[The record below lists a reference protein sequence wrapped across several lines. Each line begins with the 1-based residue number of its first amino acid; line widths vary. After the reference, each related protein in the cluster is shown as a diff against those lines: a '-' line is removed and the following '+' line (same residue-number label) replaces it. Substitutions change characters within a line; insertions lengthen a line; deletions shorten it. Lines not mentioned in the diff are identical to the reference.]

1 MGSVQRDFP
10 NHYQTIQPH
19 SVFYK
24 ALSTINR
31 LVFTIANRTITN
43 KVTMAQKESQA
54 GNFTNL
60 LITAIV
66 YSMEYLNGIGS
77 KRFYRLLIEFL
88 KNFIT
93 NALPISKPPF
103 FPHILPDSL
112 RSFYLG
118 ASFGCFIDKL
128 HSQHQSYSVTIL
140 ICSRAVTNKYCWL
153 GSVSV
158 AGLLFSFSLVRFFIL
173 GPQHFVICCC

>member
-1 MGSVQRDFP
+1 MTSNTKSENNQQGHNGSERESGWQL
-10 NHYQTIQPH
+10 HQ
-19 SVFYK
+19 S
-24 ALSTINR
+24 INIC
-31 LVFTIANRTITN
+31 T
-43 KVTMAQKESQA
+43 
-54 GNFTNL
+54 
-60 LITAIV
+60 
-66 YSMEYLNGIGS
+66 YDWMEYLNGIGS
-77 KRFYRLLIEFL
+77 KRFYRLPIEFF

-103 FPHILPDSL
+103 FPHILLDSL

-173 GPQHFVICCC
+173 GP

>member
-31 LVFTIANRTITN
+31 LVFVIANRTITN
-43 KVTMAQKESQA
+43 KVTMAQKQSQA

-60 LITAIV
+60 LIFSYKLLSGV
-66 YSMEYLNGIGS
+66 LEWD
-77 KRFYRLLIEFL
+77 RFKEILQIINRVL

-103 FPHILPDSL
+103 FPHILLDSL

-158 AGLLFSFSLVRFFIL
+158 AGLLFSLSLVRFFIL